1 MTWPFLLH
9 SKATSASGQD
19 HSQGILKVT
28 RDRAV
33 FSPLDGIQAQP
44 ASLTIECLILLHT
57 QA

>member
-44 ASLTIECLILLHT
+44 ASLTLNV
-57 QA
+57 